1 MHFSHDPSGTT
12 QTMMSVDEARERI
25 LACFAPLTPRRT
37 PLLDALGLVLAE
49 PIIARES
56 IPPFTNSAMDGYAV
70 RASDTRGACPDRP
83 AELRVIGEAPA
94 GTPSPRWFIDE
105 AIPLRIE
112 SGMAIRIMTGAVLP
126 PGADAVV
133 RFEDTDESDTPS
145 TSRSRGVVR
154 VRREITTGENVR
166 HAGEDILAGSIVFEP
181 GTVLGPA
188 HLGLLA
194 SLGYSWVLVHPRPR
208 IGILATGDEVV
219 PIDWPLEPG
228 QIRNSNST
236 VLAALVHQTGGIP
249 KLVGIA
255 ADREEDVARHLQ
267 YTHDADLILTSGG
280 VSLGD
285 YDRIKEFLRARGRF
299 EIWQVRIKPGKPM
312 AFGFVAD
319 TPVLALPGNPVA
331 AVVAFLQFARPAIL
345 RLLGRADL
353 EPIRVRARLTKPV
366 ENRGRRRHF
375 VRALLH
381 RRSGELW
388 VTPVPQ
394 QGSGILSSLVH
405 GNCLAVIPEEW
416 SEAPVGSEVTVEL
429 YDPSIAAA
437 IFAAE
442 S

>member
-12 QTMMSVDEARERI
+12 QTMISVDEARERI

-154 VRREITTGENVR
+154 IRREITTGENVR

-208 IGILATGDEVV
+208 IAILATGD
-219 PIDWPLEPG
+219 
-228 QIRNSNST
+228 
-236 VLAALVHQTGGIP
+236 
-249 KLVGIA
+249 
-255 ADREEDVARHLQ
+255 
-267 YTHDADLILTSGG
+267 
-280 VSLGD
+280 
-285 YDRIKEFLRARGRF
+285 
-299 EIWQVRIKPGKPM
+299 
-312 AFGFVAD
+312 
-319 TPVLALPGNPVA
+319 
-331 AVVAFLQFARPAIL
+331 
-345 RLLGRADL
+345 
-353 EPIRVRARLTKPV
+353 
-366 ENRGRRRHF
+366 
-375 VRALLH
+375 
-381 RRSGELW
+381 
-388 VTPVPQ
+388 
-394 QGSGILSSLVH
+394 
-405 GNCLAVIPEEW
+405 
-416 SEAPVGSEVTVEL
+416 
-429 YDPSIAAA
+429 
-437 IFAAE
+437 
-442 S
+442 